1 MGDLLRVLL
10 DAIQYI
16 WPFRIVREWERAN
29 FYVCGRY
36 WKEVGP
42 GVYPVV
48 PWFMDVHSNSIAPGI
63 VSTRRQDITLADGT
77 ILSFAASA
85 WAQVVSMNL
94 AVNRVDDY
102 TQTVREVVE
111 AVLADRL
118 AAVDVERL
126 ASDKRAR
133 LLSDCRRW
141 IQEECTPFGVEVSKV
156 RFTSF
161 LTRVKAHRLLVDQV
175 QDTGTW

>member
-1 MGDLLRVLL
+1 VGDLLRVIL

-16 WPFRIVREWERAN
+16 WPFRLVREWERAN

-36 WKEVGP
+36 WREVGP

-48 PWFMDVHSNSIAPGI
+48 PWFMDVHAASVAPGI
-63 VSTRRQDITLADGT
+63 VSTHRQDITLADGT
-77 ILSFAASA
+77 MLSFSASA
-85 WAQVVSMNL
+85 WAQVTSMNL

-102 TQTVREVVE
+102 TQTVREIVE
-111 AVLADRL
+111 AVLADKF

-126 ASDKRAR
+126 ATDKRAR

-141 IQEECTPFGVEVSKV
+141 IQDECAPFGIEVSKL
-156 RFTSF
+156 RLTSF
-161 LTRVKAHRLLVDQV
+161 VTRLRAHRLLIDQV
-175 QDTGTW
+175 QDYGTW